1 MQGFRLRLFDTP
13 ALLQTSGAEP
23 LLPERLTQLA
33 VVLAAR
39 DDWTTRDHVVALLW
53 PALDDESARRNL
65 RKLLFRARRQP
76 WFDGLQAR
84 TDALR
89 WRADSDLRDFE
100 TACGRQDWERAVA
113 AYGGAFCDGLEH
125 KAAEPFV
132 EWLRFERNRLAA
144 SFRIA
149 AAQRL
154 QQLGGDAAQ
163 REQVA
168 RQWLALDPLDEDALA
183 ATVEAVTAQGRPGE
197 ARRAIEQYRERL
209 AQEVGVAPSARVR
222 ALLDDGRSAAPSL
235 TPAEAGLVGR
245 RAELRE
251 AEALLLRDEC
261 RVLTLMGPGGVGKS
275 RLAKA
280 LVGPLEARFAGVHWI
295 GLEDLTGIEQVV
307 PRTAAALGVS
317 LSGPADPLEQLAAAL
332 HGRPQQLLVFDN
344 AEHLGELAALVE
356 RLTQACA
363 TVKLL
368 VTSRARLAVS
378 GEWLLPLGGLA
389 APDVDETEPE
399 LIRAFDAVK
408 LFELR
413 AHAAAPAFDV
423 RRGAADVAALVRLLD
438 GMPLAIEL
446 AAAWVRVLPVAEI
459 QREIEESIDLL
470 ERDGRAPDRQRSVR
484 ASFEHSW
491 RLLNAL
497 EQQCLAQ
504 LSVFAAPFTRAAAE
518 QVAAVRLPVLAA
530 LADKSLLRAH
540 DDGRFSLHPLVQQC
554 VRRYMTDEATARRR
568 HCEYVA
574 LRLGHVRDHDVGQPS
589 TLLAMDIEL
598 EDIRAAWLHAVQ
610 LRDGEAVQAMAPPLA
625 RYFAVRGR
633 TVEGIALLDQAA
645 GAWSD
650 RQASASAVVQQALA
664 SLFHRSGDLDRAEAA
679 VRTAIRLQRAFRRGG
694 ATQPSLY
701 LLGAILY
708 TRGEFAT
715 AKRYFE
721 HALRVAQAASDTAGT
736 AKALNGLA
744 GCARAAGDYSRAL
757 ELQRQALELH
767 ESLGNVHEQALLLN
781 DIGVMLHTSRRYAE
795 ACQVLQRGL
804 ALTAAHGLDGAREY
818 CLFTLGMTEIELGRF
833 DDARGHLQQ
842 SLQIDRAA
850 GAGLVAWGAH
860 LGLARA
866 DIRTGAATTAS
877 APLGEG
883 VKRARALKS
892 VQAQIYALGFVA
904 EWLAA
909 RSEQER
915 AAALW
920 SFIAAH
926 PRAEAADR
934 DDARMAIDALQL
946 TATQKQRANGAAGAF
961 ELDSLIDALAH
972 EIAG

>member
-1 MQGFRLRLFDTP
+1 MRR
-13 ALLQTSGAEP
+13 TS
-23 LLPERLTQLA
+23 
-33 VVLAAR
+33 
-39 DDWTTRDHVVALLW
+39 
-53 PALDDESARRNL
+53 
-65 RKLLFRARRQP
+65 
-76 WFDGLQAR
+76 
-84 TDALR
+84 LR
-89 WRADSDLRDFE
+89 WS
-100 TACGRQDWERAVA
+100 
-113 AYGGAFCDGLEH
+113 
-125 KAAEPFV
+125 
-132 EWLRFERNRLAA
+132 
-144 SFRIA
+144 
-149 AAQRL
+149 
-154 QQLGGDAAQ
+154 
-163 REQVA
+163 
-168 RQWLALDPLDEDALA
+168 
-183 ATVEAVTAQGRPGE
+183 
-197 ARRAIEQYRERL
+197 
-209 AQEVGVAPSARVR
+209 
-222 ALLDDGRSAAPSL
+222 
-235 TPAEAGLVGR
+235 
-245 RAELRE
+245 
-251 AEALLLRDEC
+251 
-261 RVLTLMGPGGVGKS
+261 
-275 RLAKA
+275 
-280 LVGPLEARFAGVHWI
+280 
-295 GLEDLTGIEQVV
+295 
-307 PRTAAALGVS
+307 
-317 LSGPADPLEQLAAAL
+317 
-332 HGRPQQLLVFDN
+332 
-344 AEHLGELAALVE
+344 
-356 RLTQACA
+356 
-363 TVKLL
+363 
-368 VTSRARLAVS
+368 
-378 GEWLLPLGGLA
+378 
-389 APDVDETEPE
+389 
-399 LIRAFDAVK
+399 
-408 LFELR
+408 
-413 AHAAAPAFDV
+413 
-423 RRGAADVAALVRLLD
+423 RLLD

-568 HCEYVA
+568 HCEYIA

-625 RYFAVRGR
+625 RYFAIRGR

-645 GAWSD
+645 GAWSIA
-650 RQASASAVVQQALA
+650 RQAPARVVQQALA
-664 SLFHRSGDLDRAEAA
+664 SLFHRRGDLDRAEAA

-744 GCARAAGDYSRAL
+744 GCARAAGDYARAL

-781 DIGVMLHTSRRYAE
+781 DIGVMLYTSRRYGE

-833 DDARGHLQQ
+833 DDARGHLQAVAANR
-842 SLQIDRAA
+842 SCGGRGAGRVGSAPRVGAGGHPHRCGGDRVGAARRGSEA
-850 GAGLVAWGAH
+850 GARPEVGA
-860 LGLARA
+860 GA
-866 DIRTGAATTAS
+866 DIRAWLHCRVACS
-877 APLGEG
+877 
-883 VKRARALKS
+883 
-892 VQAQIYALGFVA
+892 ALGA
-904 EWLAA
+904 GA
-909 RSEQER
+909 RRGSAGASSR
-915 AAALW
+915 RIPAPRPPTGTMHDWRSTAL
-920 SFIAAH
+920 
-926 PRAEAADR
+926 R
-934 DDARMAIDALQL
+934 L